1 MSDSKVA
8 TATVS
13 AVTAVTAAE
22 QKSNRLEQLLELLLA
37 GQMEQLEAKAA
48 AKQREA
54 AISAQREK
62 TANKNLQN
70 LFIFQ
75 SRCKHLKGG
84 KHKLK
89 ADQKID
95 PNVSIHNFIDGKTVV
110 KCHSCCAKWRPEDTA
125 EFLIRG
131 GKKVKNHTGIGW
143 NDAVPGKMSAL
154 QMVQLTTNSISS
166 SEIPNSQWNRRQDE
180 LAEQVILPEN
190 FEF

>member
-1 MSDSKVA
+1 MSDNKKASTDAAVEVA
-8 TATVS
+8 
-13 AVTAVTAAE
+13 AAE
-22 QKSNRLEQLLELLLA
+22 AKVNRLEQLLELLLA
-37 GQMEQLEAKAA
+37 GQQEQQLEKQAK
-48 AKQREA
+48 KQREQ
-54 AISAQREK
+54 AIAAQREK

-70 LFIFQ
+70 LFVFQ

-110 KCHSCCAKWRPEDTA
+110 KCHTCGAKWRPEDTV
-125 EFLIRG
+125 EFLIRD
-131 GKKVKNHTGIGW
+131 GKKVKNHTGSGW
-143 NDAVPGKMSAL
+143 SDAAPGKMSAL
-154 QMVQLTTNSISS
+154 QMIQLTTNSISS